1 MHQTMRAEY
10 NTIIALRG
18 RELIIRIYQ
27 LVVVV
32 QAQMGL
38 EYFRAWSQFPN
49 EISQRKTLL
58 GSTFSAS
65 MNKS

>member
-38 EYFRAWSQFPN
+38 EYFRA
-49 EISQRKTLL
+49 
-58 GSTFSAS
+58 
-65 MNKS
+65 